1 MEEEEEDCSSPPIS
15 LSVTCLLLWPSRL
28 WWHREG
34 VCSPWKQEA
43 GYLSVRHVIIKRI
56 PGGHVNTT
64 QCLSFRR
71 VHTWAKDSNW
81 SVMQAH
87 SAKMRGGLLWRF
99 LLSLRLCCISV
110 LVLTLKERNTDFVY
124 SVLSSMWLQKELPI
138 VWPIDWGW
146 MLQVWKWKEKHWE
159 VWS

>member
-87 SAKMRGGLLWRF
+87 SAKMRAGLLWRF

-110 LVLTLKERNTDFVY
+110 LVLTLKEKHRFCLQCPEQYVAPEGYKSENEKRNTGRCGVK
-124 SVLSSMWLQKELPI
+124 S
-138 VWPIDWGW
+138 
-146 MLQVWKWKEKHWE
+146 
-159 VWS
+159 